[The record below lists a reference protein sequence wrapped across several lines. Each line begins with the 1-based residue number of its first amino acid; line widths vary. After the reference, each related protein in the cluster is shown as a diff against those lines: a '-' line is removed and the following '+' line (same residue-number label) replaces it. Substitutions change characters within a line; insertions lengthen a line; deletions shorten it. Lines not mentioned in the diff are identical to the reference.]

1 MKQLAVQ
8 DLLAFSV
15 SHPQTLLL
23 DVREPWELEQAVIR
37 LPGAGFKHIPM
48 GLVPQQLQELDRTQP
63 IVCLC
68 HHGVRSQHVAAYL
81 SRQGYPQVY
90 NLAGGIDAWSI
101 EVDPAVP
108 RY

>member
-8 DLLAFSV
+8 DLCALMG
-15 SHPQTLLL
+15 SHPETLLL

-37 LPGAGFKHIPM
+37 LPGAAFRHIPM
-48 GLVPQQLQELDRTQP
+48 GLVPHHLAELDRAQP

-68 HHGVRSQHVAAYL
+68 HHGVRSQHVAAFL
-81 SRQGYPQVY
+81 SRQGYAQVY
-90 NLAGGIDAWSI
+90 NLAGGIDAWSTD
-101 EVDPAVP
+101 VDPAVP